1 MQVRLLTIYIT
12 LSAKIEHMNF
22 KHIFLAEKPII
33 ACIHLMPLPG
43 APLYKGNM
51 DSIFETAFREV
62 AIFKRNNVDG
72 LIVENFRDMPFYPDK
87 LPPETIAA
95 MTAVVRE
102 IRNTFSGPIGVN
114 ALRNDAQSAMAIA
127 VATQTQFIRVNI
139 HTGSAVTDQGLIHGK
154 AHETLR
160 LRNHLKSDVLI
171 FADVEVKHASPL
183 GNRGI
188 EAETRDLSDRGLA
201 DAIIVSGEGT
211 GRPTH
216 SNDIERVRQNTK
228 LPILLGSGVN
238 PENIKN
244 FSEIADG
251 FIVGSYFKKDGKA
264 MNLVDEERVKGF
276 LGRWK
281 KGNKSI

>member
-1 MQVRLLTIYIT
+1 MD
-12 LSAKIEHMNF
+12 F
-22 KHIFLAEKPII
+22 KDIFTTKKPII

-43 APLYKGNM
+43 APLYKGDM
-51 DSIFETAFREV
+51 DSVFETALKEV
-62 AIFKRNNVDG
+62 GIYKRNNIDG
-72 LIVENFRDMPFYPDK
+72 LIVENFRDMPFYPGQ

-95 MTAVVRE
+95 MTAVIRE
-102 IRNTFSGPIGVN
+102 IRNAFSGPIGVN

-160 LRNHLKSDVLI
+160 LRANLKSDVLI
-171 FADVEVKHASPL
+171 FADVDVKHASPL

-188 EAETRDLSDRGLA
+188 EAETRDLADRGLA

-211 GRPTH
+211 GRTTN
-216 SNDIERVRQNTK
+216 SSDIEKVRQNTK
-228 LPILLGSGVN
+228 LPILLGSGVI

-244 FSEIADG
+244 FSKIADG

-264 MNLVDEERVKGF
+264 MNMVDEKRVKGF
-276 LGRWK
+276 MGK
-281 KGNKSI
+281 KI

>member
-1 MQVRLLTIYIT
+1 
-12 LSAKIEHMNF
+12 MNF
-22 KHIFLAEKPII
+22 KDIFTTQKPLI

-51 DSIFETAFREV
+51 DNIFETALKEV
-62 AIFKRNNVDG
+62 EVYKRNNIDG
-72 LIVENFRDMPFYPDK
+72 LMVENFRDMPFYPGQ
-87 LPPETIAA
+87 LPPESIAA
-95 MTAVVRE
+95 MTAVIRE
-102 IRNTFSGPIGVN
+102 IRNAFSGPIGVN

-160 LRNHLKSDVLI
+160 LRANLKSDVLI
-171 FADVEVKHASPL
+171 FADVDVKHASPL

-188 EAETRDLSDRGLA
+188 EAETRDLTDRGLA

-211 GRPTH
+211 GRPSN
-216 SNDIERVRQNTK
+216 SNDIEKVRKNTK
-228 LPILLGSGVN
+228 LPILLGSGVK
-238 PENIKN
+238 PDNIKE

-251 FIVGSYFKKDGKA
+251 FIVGSFFKKEGKA
-264 MNLVDEERVKGF
+264 MNVVDEDRVKGF
-276 LGRWK
+276 MEKYNAHYRL
-281 KGNKSI
+281 NL